1 MKGVNVMFGIGFTEL
16 IIIVIIGITVIL
28 PYWKIFSKAGFSGL
42 LSLTLIV
49 PIVNVVMLFY
59 LAFAEWPI
67 HRELN
72 RVKQSSD
79 SNVT

>member
-1 MKGVNVMFGIGFTEL
+1 MFGIGFTEL

-49 PIVNVVMLFY
+49 PIVNMVMLFY